1 MGAPGFTDEPSNNA
15 VVESSPPR
23 ERIPA
28 RLRSAGSSAA
38 HALAWAPPWI
48 LGLFVYAV
56 FVGAGRASAERAS
69 LEVMGFDPDRAEL
82 ILALTLAAACA
93 AAACLPKG
101 QRLVPSLIGLLA
113 GAASFGPVFVR
124 ETQVALEP
132 VPPNGPFD
140 PWGWVL
146 TVVALLSTGLA
157 TGWAAAVLCGEIR
170 TPVRRLWSIAANA
183 AHGHGID
190 PGDAAPPAAVLV
202 VAALFLCSVPTLSD
216 LLTSLPD
223 VRMSTGGAPG
233 VYFQP
238 GPEAGLVSRV
248 TLQPSESPG
257 GSATPGSSPDISPSV
272 GPSETTATPSESPST
287 TANAPSP
294 SPSPQATPPA
304 TRPPGLLFAPG
315 PWLAW
320 RPSGAGRT
328 DSIEHPAPW
337 TGGVRDS
344 ASVLVYLPPG
354 YDVGT
359 RRYPVFYQAPWGY
372 GVWNDS
378 YHISAVLDSLIDSG
392 RIPASIVVFATEWGG
407 PYSPSEC
414 ADSADGREW
423 FDRYMAETVVPDID
437 RRYRTIA
444 KPAARVAWGFSDG
457 AHCAATLALRHP
469 DVFGQAI
476 LISGMYSTDQAYVP
490 ASDLLPF
497 GNDPAVL
504 AAYTPI
510 VAARAVPREHRSG
523 LYFIVAGDPAD
534 PAFGPTMTSFVNV
547 LNDSG
552 YPCMELRVGV
562 IHGWDQIRKVFPTTF
577 QEAAARMTAEGV
589 FEGAQGQ

>member
-1 MGAPGFTDEPSNNA
+1 MGAPGFTDEPANSG

-23 ERIPA
+23 DRIPA

-38 HALAWAPPWI
+38 RALAWAPPWI
-48 LGLFVYAV
+48 LGLLVYAV

-93 AAACLPKG
+93 AAACLPRG
-101 QRLVPSLIGLLA
+101 QRLVPSVIGLLA

-140 PWGWVL
+140 PLGWVL

-170 TPVRRLWSIAANA
+170 TPVRRLWTIATNA

-248 TLQPSESPG
+248 TLQPSENPG
-257 GSATPGSSPDISPSV
+257 GSATPGSSPDMSP
-272 GPSETTATPSESPST
+272 GGATATPSGIPSA

-294 SPSPQATPPA
+294 SPSPQPTPPA

-320 RPSGAGRT
+320 RPSGVGQIV
-328 DSIEHPAPW
+328 DIENPAPW
-337 TGGVRDS
+337 REGLRDS
-344 ASVLVYLPPG
+344 AQVVVYLPPG
-354 YDVGT
+354 YDAGV
-359 RRYPVFYQAPWGY
+359 RHYPVFYQSPWGY
-372 GVWNDS
+372 SVWADS
-378 YHISAVLDSLIDSG
+378 YHIFAVLDSLITSG
-392 RIPASIVVFATEWGG
+392 RIPASIFVFATDWGG

-423 FDRYMAETVVPDID
+423 FDSYLAQVVVPEID
-437 RRYRTIA
+437 ARFRTIA
-444 KPAARVAWGFSDG
+444 MRAARVAWGFSDG
-457 AHCAATLALRHP
+457 AHCAATLALRHSEL
-469 DVFGQAI
+469 FGQA
-476 LISGMYSTDQAYVP
+476 LVISGFYSTDPAYVP

-497 GNDPAVL
+497 GGDPRVL

-510 VAARAVPREHRSG
+510 VAARSLPLAQRQS
-523 LYFIVAGDPAD
+523 LYFVVAGNPAD
-534 PAFGPTMTSFVNV
+534 PAFGPMMSSFVNV
-547 LNDSG
+547 LNESG

-562 IHGWDQIRKVFPTTF
+562 IHGWDQVRKVFPTTL
-577 QEAAARMTAEGV
+577 QEAAARMTVEGV
-589 FEGAQGQ
+589 FEGAQGR